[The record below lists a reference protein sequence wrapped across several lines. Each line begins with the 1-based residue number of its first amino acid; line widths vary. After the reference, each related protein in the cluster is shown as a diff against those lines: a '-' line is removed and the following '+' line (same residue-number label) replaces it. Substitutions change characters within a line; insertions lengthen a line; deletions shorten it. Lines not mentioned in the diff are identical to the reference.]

1 MRIAVPGLPSA
12 WSLRPR
18 GRHAL
23 AVTRSAARGLIAPVA
38 ARAAAARA
46 GTHTSHDATA
56 WAVAG
61 PVAARR
67 ERRRPDCSIGH
78 ITVHKAQNGGVAPG
92 DDDENITKA
101 LLPTRSA
108 RTKMDTTIAR
118 LARIRSRGHATDG
131 AYIHG
136 STLPLYSITIQ
147 YENESLTINCA
158 MQIKCHFVCHH
169 HRPHAR
175 HHGSRDAGPRRNIA
189 PAAAASCVVQGQP
202 HVRELDRAEI
212 SMRHAMRD
220 DGIGSRQEQ
229 RSQTQLSHTL
239 EGGLEGG
246 GVPVTARSSAQV

>member
-78 ITVHKAQNGGVAPG
+78 ITVHKAQNGGVALR

-108 RTKMDTTIAR
+108 RTKMDRHDSSAR
-118 LARIRSRGHATDG
+118 SDPGSRGHATDG
-131 AYIHG
+131 VYIHG
-136 STLPLYSITIQ
+136 STLPLYSITIPSTKT
-147 YENESLTINCA
+147 NHSL
-158 MQIKCHFVCHH
+158 
-169 HRPHAR
+169 
-175 HHGSRDAGPRRNIA
+175 
-189 PAAAASCVVQGQP
+189 
-202 HVRELDRAEI
+202 
-212 SMRHAMRD
+212 
-220 DGIGSRQEQ
+220 
-229 RSQTQLSHTL
+229 
-239 EGGLEGG
+239 
-246 GVPVTARSSAQV
+246 

>member
-1 MRIAVPGLPSA
+1 MPGLPSA

-38 ARAAAARA
+38 ARAAATRA
-46 GTHTSHDATA
+46 GTHTSQDVTA
-56 WAVAG
+56 WATGPWPRGVRDAG
-61 PVAARR
+61 QIARLATS
-67 ERRRPDCSIGH
+67 PC
-78 ITVHKAQNGGVAPG
+78 TKHKMVEWHCA
-92 DDDENITKA
+92 TT
-101 LLPTRSA
+101 TRILRKRYYRLVRLELRWIA
-108 RTKMDTTIAR
+108 TIAR
-118 LARIRSRGHATDG
+118 LARIPGPVGTRRTVC
-131 AYIHG
+131 IHTRID
-136 STLPLYSITIQ
+136 STSTTLFNYYSVRKRITH
-147 YENESLTINCA
+147 YKCA
-158 MQIKCHFVCHH
+158 MQIKCHFVCHQHH

-229 RSQTQLSHTL
+229 RSQTQLSHLSLTRSREAL
-239 EGGLEGG
+239 RAEGY
-246 GVPVTARSSAQV
+246 R

>member
-78 ITVHKAQNGGVAPG
+78 ITVHKAQNGGVALR

-108 RTKMDTTIAR
+108 RTKMDRHDSSAR
-118 LARIRSRGHATDG
+118 SDPGSRGHATDG
-131 AYIHG
+131 VYIHG

-189 PAAAASCVVQGQP
+189 PAAACRVSPSAP
-202 HVRELDRAEI
+202 RAGAR
-212 SMRHAMRD
+212 SRRDLHAARHAR
-220 DGIGSRQEQ
+220 
-229 RSQTQLSHTL
+229 
-239 EGGLEGG
+239 
-246 GVPVTARSSAQV
+246 

>member
-1 MRIAVPGLPSA
+1 MQGRPSACNQRTFYQRRSRWRRVDDRTRTQLEVRGRIAVPGLPSA
-12 WSLRPR
+12 WSFRPR

-38 ARAAAARA
+38 ARGRQRHEPARTRVTTRRR
-46 GTHTSHDATA
+46 G
-56 WAVAG
+56 AVAG
-61 PVAARR
+61 PAAARR

-175 HHGSRDAGPRRNIA
+175 HHGSRDAGPRR
-189 PAAAASCVVQGQP
+189 
-202 HVRELDRAEI
+202 
-212 SMRHAMRD
+212 
-220 DGIGSRQEQ
+220 
-229 RSQTQLSHTL
+229 
-239 EGGLEGG
+239 
-246 GVPVTARSSAQV
+246 

>member
-12 WSLRPR
+12 WSFRPR

-78 ITVHKAQNGGVAPG
+78 ITVHKAQNGGVALR

-108 RTKMDTTIAR
+108 RTKMDRHDSSAR
-118 LARIRSRGHATDG
+118 SDPGSRGHATDG
-131 AYIHG
+131 VYIHG
-136 STLPLYSITIQ
+136 STVSTTLFNYYSVRKRITH
-147 YENESLTINCA
+147 YKCA
-158 MQIKCHFVCHH
+158 MQIKCHFVCHQHH

-175 HHGSRDAGPRRNIA
+175 HHGSRDAGPRR
-189 PAAAASCVVQGQP
+189 
-202 HVRELDRAEI
+202 
-212 SMRHAMRD
+212 
-220 DGIGSRQEQ
+220 
-229 RSQTQLSHTL
+229 
-239 EGGLEGG
+239 
-246 GVPVTARSSAQV
+246 

>member
-1 MRIAVPGLPSA
+1 MPGLPSA

-38 ARAAAARA
+38 ARGRQRHEPARTRVTTRRR
-46 GTHTSHDATA
+46 G
-56 WAVAG
+56 AVAG
-61 PVAARR
+61 PAAARR

-131 AYIHG
+131 AYIPRID
-136 STLPLYSITIQ
+136 STTLFNYYSVRKRITV
-147 YENESLTINCA
+147 TINCA

-189 PAAAASCVVQGQP
+189 PAAAASCRVSP
-202 HVRELDRAEI
+202 TC
-212 SMRHAMRD
+212 
-220 DGIGSRQEQ
+220 GSSIAP
-229 RSQTQLSHTL
+229 RSPCGTPCEMT
-239 EGGLEGG
+239 E
-246 GVPVTARSSAQV
+246 